1 MDKPQIEV
9 VLNEDSTVS
18 IEVNGVIGP
27 KCENYTNALVRA
39 LGGAVISND
48 KKPEYYQKEGGRIK
62 QKS

>member
-1 MDKPQIEV
+1 MTKPNIEV
-9 VLNEDSTVS
+9 IINEDSTVS
-18 IEVNGVIGP
+18 IEVNGIIGP

-39 LGGAVISND
+39 LGGTVTSDN